1 MHDAE
6 KCLQKLKDLYFSEA
20 ASLEEL
26 DGLSISFENWRFNI
40 RKSNTESLVRLNIE
54 TKGDQDLLKKSRR
67 SEKCYRESL
76 N

>member
-1 MHDAE
+1 MFA
-6 KCLQKLKDLYFSEA
+6 KIKGFIFSEA

-54 TKGDQDLLKKSRR
+54 TKGDQDLLK
-67 SEKCYRESL
+67 EKVEEVKNVIESL
-76 N
+76 